1 MKCIKIIVNCKR
13 TLIDCYRHRYQ
24 PSTQITDSHIWYFFL
39 LAAENYVY
47 INSNKCKQ
55 TWRITSFLM
64 LLFWI
69 TNPAHMRKSSSR
81 CHCLWIGICKNRRYS
96 FSKYALYI
104 ASIYQT
110 IPKFS
115 INSFIYISG
124 MLTKFG
130 YGFQLRK
137 NSVNDGIDT
146 FKSTYENNI

>member
-1 MKCIKIIVNCKR
+1 MSLLMN
-13 TLIDCYRHRYQ
+13 RHM
-24 PSTQITDSHIWYFFL
+24 QIAVIH
-39 LAAENYVY
+39 
-47 INSNKCKQ
+47 
-55 TWRITSFLM
+55 
-64 LLFWI
+64 
-69 TNPAHMRKSSSR
+69 
-81 CHCLWIGICKNRRYS
+81 